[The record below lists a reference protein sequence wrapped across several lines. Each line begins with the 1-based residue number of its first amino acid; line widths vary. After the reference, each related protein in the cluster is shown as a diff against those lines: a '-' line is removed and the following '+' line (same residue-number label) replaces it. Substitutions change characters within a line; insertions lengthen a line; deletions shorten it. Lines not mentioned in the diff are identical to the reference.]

1 MPYGCRRVPLAT
13 DPSRAAGILAWMPP
27 RVLLVDDDP
36 AIMRLLEVN
45 FRISGFEIETATR
58 GDDAVRRATSSPPDA
73 IVMDVMMPGL
83 DGYDVCRLL
92 REEPSLARTP
102 VVFLTARPPDES
114 DRIEELGPVD
124 QVAKPFDP
132 AGLVELVRTRI
143 GEAAG

>member
-1 MPYGCRRVPLAT
+1 M
-13 DPSRAAGILAWMPP
+13 MPP

-45 FRISGFEIETATR
+45 FRISGFEIETASR

-92 REEPSLARTP
+92 REEPSLSRTP

-143 GEAAG
+143 EEAAG